1 MIAELDM
8 LASGFLAAL
17 RRTTRS
23 LTKSSSQPSST
34 RAASVPSEEDTNQ
47 ISSTAQPTSAAES
60 PAMDSLNDAAASE
73 DATAAANAVQPPDTT
88 GSLQHT
94 SADAAPAGRRRTVA
108 DGNGGGEKAGS
119 GGATTSSGGGLE
131 AAEASQPKVDQH
143 EERSDD
149 VVEDEVSHPE
159 VEPGM
164 DRSDVVDAQTFGRR
178 LVEGLKADGQTAVG
192 WVLQTFPKLL
202 PFVML
207 SALRLD
213 DDDYE
218 EGEAD

>member
-23 LTKSSSQPSST
+23 LTKAGSQPASIQ
-34 RAASVPSEEDTNQ
+34 AASVPSNVDTAQ
-47 ISSTAQPTSAAES
+47 SSSTAEPTPTAES
-60 PAMDSLNDAAASE
+60 PAGEKSDDAAASG
-73 DATAAANAVQPPDTT
+73 DPTTAANAVQPPDTA
-88 GSLQHT
+88 GSLQQA
-94 SADAAPAGRRRTVA
+94 SADAAPAGKQSTVA
-108 DGNGGGEKAGS
+108 NGEGGGEKAGS
-119 GGATTSSGGGLE
+119 GGATSSKDGLDSAKAGQSTRE
-131 AAEASQPKVDQH
+131 QH